1 MFLLLRDHW
10 LPASSQARDSE
21 ALQRPR
27 QGLSTTLMGKSLD
40 LGPRHQLTY
49 QQWVAL
55 LAREAEVTAAQQP
68 KRLTILAGDSLSLWF
83 PNELLPTDRHWLNQ
97 GISGETSTG
106 LLKRLDL
113 FDETHPEVIFV
124 MIGINDLIRGVN
136 DEVILAN
143 QRQILRYLRRVHPQA
158 RIVAQSILPHGGTSI
173 TWEGRDRLLK
183 IPNSRIR
190 RLNQQLAAIANEEG
204 SAYLDLYPLFMDEKG
219 DLRSDLTTDGLHLN
233 SQGYLVWRAALQVFN
248 QLQLQPSIKDSTAS
262 LP

>member
-1 MFLLLRDHW
+1 
-10 LPASSQARDSE
+10 
-21 ALQRPR
+21 
-27 QGLSTTLMGKSLD
+27 
-40 LGPRHQLTY
+40 
-49 QQWVAL
+49 
-55 LAREAEVTAAQQP
+55 
-68 KRLTILAGDSLSLWF
+68 
-83 PNELLPTDRHWLNQ
+83 
-97 GISGETSTG
+97 
-106 LLKRLDL
+106 
-113 FDETHPEVIFV
+113 
-124 MIGINDLIRGVN
+124 VN

-158 RIVAQSILPHGGTSI
+158 RIVAQSILPHGGSSI